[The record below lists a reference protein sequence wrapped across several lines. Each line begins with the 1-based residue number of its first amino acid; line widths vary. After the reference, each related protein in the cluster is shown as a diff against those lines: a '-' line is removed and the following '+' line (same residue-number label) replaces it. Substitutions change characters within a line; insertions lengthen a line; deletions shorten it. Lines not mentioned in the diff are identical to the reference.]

1 MNLPKQLEAL
11 KEAKLNQPKQ
21 PWHSRYSKECDNK
34 CWEEY
39 WSLEKAARSFL
50 LRTIVAHLSALFQLG
65 QLRST
70 LTPREFLRYLDG
82 GGQADVM
89 RIADS
94 LAPLEYNQLLVM
106 RRGLIDEI
114 REKMNADV
122 LFCFDECQELLRVYL
137 NLELIQFSD
146 ALQPH
151 SLWLSNYAI

>member
-21 PWHSRYSKECDNK
+21 PWHFGYSKESDNK

-50 LRTIVAHLSALFQLG
+50 LRIIVAYVTALFQLG

-70 LTPREFLRYLDG
+70 LTPREFLRYLDDR
-82 GGQADVM
+82 GQADVM
-89 RIADS
+89 KIADS
-94 LAPLEYNQLLVM
+94 LAHVEYKQLLVM
-106 RRGLIDEI
+106 RRDLI
-114 REKMNADV
+114 REIQVKMHADV
-122 LFCFDECQELLRVYL
+122 LFCFDECQELLKVIF
-137 NLELIQFSD
+137 ELTINQFSV

-151 SLWLSNYAI
+151 SLWFSNCAI